1 MTPTLGYWA
10 RKILHLVI
18 NTVIAVAALLVS
30 PDWIKPL
37 VVAGFVLVLVF
48 ESVRLKTEAKKIVEE
63 AVGPLF
69 KTEEA
74 IEYSG
79 LFWAAV
85 GALII
90 ALFAEPLAISYG
102 FAILAVCDSFA
113 SMVGRLAGRR
123 PFFRNK
129 TLPGSITCF
138 IGAFVVSAF
147 YVYAFSL
154 PLPWLAVSL
163 GAAGII
169 TLMEVF
175 SFPFDDNFTIIISA
189 SFLMHGLLLYV

>member
-10 RKILHLVI
+10 RKILHLFI
-18 NTVIAVAALLVS
+18 NGGIAVAALLVT
-30 PDWIKPL
+30 PALVKPL
-37 VVAGFVLVLVF
+37 TVAGFIAVLMF
-48 ESVRLKTEAKKIVEE
+48 ESIRLKTEAKKLVQD

-69 KTEEA
+69 KSEEA

-90 ALFAEPLAISYG
+90 ALFAQPLAISYG
-102 FAILAVCDSFA
+102 FAILAVCDSMA
-113 SMVGRLAGRR
+113 SVVGKLAARR

-129 TLPGSITCF
+129 TLPGSIACF
-138 IGAFVVSAF
+138 IGAFAVTSAYGYF
-147 YVYAFSL
+147 LGLAL
-154 PLPWLAVSL
+154 PMVPLAL

-169 TLMEVF
+169 TLVEVF
-175 SFPFDDNFTIIISA
+175 SFPFDDNFTVIITA
-189 SFLMHGLLLYV
+189 SFLLHGVLMYV

>member
-10 RKILHLVI
+10 RKTLHLLV
-18 NTVIAVAALLVS
+18 NGSVAVAAVLVS
-30 PDWIKPL
+30 PPL
-37 VVAGFVLVLVF
+37 VRPLTVAGFVLVLVF
-48 ESVRLKTEAKKIVEE
+48 ESIRLKTEAKKLVND

-69 KTEEA
+69 KSEES

-102 FAILAVCDSFA
+102 FAILAIADSFA
-113 SMVGRLAGRR
+113 SAVGRLAGRP
-123 PFFRNK
+123 PFYRNK

-138 IGAFVVSAF
+138 LAAFAVTFA
-147 YVYAFSL
+147 YVYFLAL
-154 PLPWLAVSL
+154 PLPILAVSL

-169 TLMEVF
+169 TLVETF
-175 SFPFDDNFTIIISA
+175 SFPFDDNFTIIIIS
-189 SFLMHGLLLYV
+189 SIMMHGVLLYL

>member
-10 RKILHLVI
+10 RKILHLLI
-18 NTVIAVAALLVS
+18 NGGIAIAALLVAPS
-30 PDWIKPL
+30 LVKPL
-37 VVAGFVLVLVF
+37 TVAGFIAVLMF
-48 ESVRLKTEAKKIVEE
+48 ESIRLKTEAKKLVQD

-69 KTEEA
+69 KSEEA

-90 ALFAEPLAISYG
+90 ALFAQPIAISYG
-102 FAILAVCDSFA
+102 FAILAVCDSMA
-113 SMVGRLAGRR
+113 SIVGRLAGRR

-129 TLPGSITCF
+129 TLPGSIACF
-138 IGAFVVSAF
+138 IGAFVVTAA
-147 YVYAFSL
+147 YAYFLSL
-154 PLPWLAVSL
+154 PLPMLPLAL

-169 TLMEVF
+169 TLVEVF
-175 SFPFDDNFTIIISA
+175 SFPFDDNFTVIITA
-189 SFLMHGLLLYV
+189 SFLLHGVLMYV